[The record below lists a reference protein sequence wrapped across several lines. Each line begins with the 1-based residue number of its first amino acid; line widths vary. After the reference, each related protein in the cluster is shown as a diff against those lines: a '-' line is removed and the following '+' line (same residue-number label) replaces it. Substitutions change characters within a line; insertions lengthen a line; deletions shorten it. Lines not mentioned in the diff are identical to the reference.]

1 MQSGRDSKGRPIPV
15 RRIYAVSALT
25 YIDALKLSRKDLSSI
40 IRLFPET
47 ATAVKRYAMRLALL
61 NYCSGHLSEHPD
73 FQKEC
78 MDSLGSPNSIGSF
91 DEMTG
96 ERMWT
101 DPTSP
106 RLALKTPIVMALD
119 QSPTLG
125 PVSNSGGQEAL
136 MQAMMEMKQE
146 IAEGLREVSERQVRL
161 TQEIKSLQSRA

>member
-1 MQSGRDSKGRPIPV
+1 
-15 RRIYAVSALT
+15 
-25 YIDALKLSRKDLSSI
+25 
-40 IRLFPET
+40 
-47 ATAVKRYAMRLALL
+47 
-61 NYCSGHLSEHPD
+61 
-73 FQKEC
+73 
-78 MDSLGSPNSIGSF
+78 
-91 DEMTG
+91 
-96 ERMWT
+96 MWT